1 MLELAILGLLKEQP
15 HHGYELK
22 KQLSEVTGPF
32 ARVSFGSLYPALARL
47 EAQGAVRAVDAPPAP
62 PVPATGSLGA
72 ELAAFKARHVG
83 VRHSRGRK
91 VYEITDRGHA
101 LFDELL
107 AAGNTSVDDERGF
120 GLRLAFARYLAP
132 DARLRLLERRRAH
145 LVEQL
150 AQLQQTQASSAATS
164 NTSTRDA
171 YRTSLLEHTNA
182 TTEADISWLDR
193 LIAAERSGGLATKPE
208 RPHHG

>member
-15 HHGYELK
+15 RHGYELK
-22 KQLSEVTGPF
+22 KHLAEVTGPF

-47 EAQGAVRAVDAPPAP
+47 EAQGAVRAVDAPAAP

-72 ELAAFKARHVG
+72 ELAAFKARHG
-83 VRHSRGRK
+83 GARAARNRK
-91 VYEITDRGHA
+91 VYEITGRGRE

-107 AAGNTSVDDERGF
+107 AAGNASVDDERGF

-145 LVEQL
+145 LVERL
-150 AQLQQTQASSAATS
+150 AQASAATS
-164 NTSTRDA
+164 NTPVRDA
-171 YRTSLLEHTNA
+171 YRTSLLEHSNA

-193 LIAAERSGGLATKPE
+193 LIADERRASS
-208 RPHHG
+208 

>member
-1 MLELAILGLLKEQP
+1 LELAILGLLKEQP
-15 HHGYELK
+15 RHGYELK
-22 KQLSEVTGPF
+22 KQLAEVTGPF
-32 ARVSFGSLYPALARL
+32 ARVSFGSLYPALGRL
-47 EAQGAVRAVDAPPAP
+47 EAQGAVQAVDAPATP
-62 PVPATGSLGA
+62 PVPAMGSLGA

-83 VRHSRGRK
+83 ARHSRGRK
-91 VYEITDRGHA
+91 VYEITARGHE

-150 AQLQQTQASSAATS
+150 AQTSAAV
-164 NTSTRDA
+164 NANATRDA
-171 YRTSLLEHTNA
+171 YRTSILEHSTA
-182 TTEADISWLDR
+182 TTEAHISWLDG
-193 LIAAERSGGLATKPE
+193 LIAAERGATS
-208 RPHHG
+208 

>member
-1 MLELAILGLLKEQP
+1 MLELAILGVLKEQSL
-15 HHGYELK
+15 HGYELK
-22 KQLSEVTGPF
+22 KQLVEITGPF

-47 EAQGAVRAVDAPPAP
+47 EAQSAVRAIDAPAAP

-72 ELAAFKARHVG
+72 ELAAFKAR
-83 VRHSRGRK
+83 RHTGTRAVRGRK
-91 VYEITDRGHA
+91 VYEITDRGHE

-107 AAGNTSVDDERGF
+107 VGNSSVDDERGF

-150 AQLQQTQASSAATS
+150 VHMQDARNAA
-164 NTSTRDA
+164 RDS
-171 YRTSLLEHTNA
+171 YRNSLLEHSNA
-182 TTEADISWLDR
+182 TTEADINWLDG
-193 LIAAERSGGLATKPE
+193 LIAAERGSSS
-208 RPHHG
+208 

>member
-1 MLELAILGLLKEQP
+1 MLELAILGVLKEQP
-15 HHGYELK
+15 LHGYELK
-22 KQLSEVTGPF
+22 KQLVEVTGPF

-47 EAQGAVRAVDAPPAP
+47 EAQGAVRAIDAPAAP

-72 ELAAFKARHVG
+72 EIAAFKARHVG
-83 VRHSRGRK
+83 TRAARNRK
-91 VYEITDRGHA
+91 VYEITDRGHE

-107 AAGNTSVDDERGF
+107 AGGASSRASVDDERGF

-150 AQLQQTQASSAATS
+150 AQLQDTRNVA
-164 NTSTRDA
+164 RDA
-171 YRTSLLEHTNA
+171 YRNSLLEHSNA
-182 TTEADISWLDR
+182 TTEADISWLDK
-193 LIAAERSGGLATKPE
+193 LIAAERGASS
-208 RPHHG
+208 

>member
-22 KQLSEVTGPF
+22 KQLTEVTGPF
-32 ARVSFGSLYPALARL
+32 SRVSFGSLYPALARL
-47 EAQGAVRAVDAPPAP
+47 EANGAVRAIDAAAP

-72 ELAAFKARHVG
+72 ELAAFKVRHTG
-83 VRHSRGRK
+83 ARHSRGRK
-91 VYEITDRGHA
+91 VYEITDRGHE
-101 LFDELL
+101 LFNELL
-107 AAGNTSVDDERGF
+107 EAGNASVDDERGF

-150 AQLQQTQASSAATS
+150 AQSVQFQASSAAANNGS
-164 NTSTRDA
+164 ARDA
-171 YRTSLLEHTNA
+171 YRTSIIEHSTA

-193 LIAAERSGGLATKPE
+193 LIAAERGQSTSVIS
-208 RPHHG
+208 